1 MDERTVGVLAKRM
14 YDANNVNGDLP
25 SWDMEC
31 VQESYRGSARV
42 AMKFL
47 AYTKPTRS
55 MTIREK
61 FAAMAMQGLFASDVN
76 DVVTIENGVV
86 AAVKIAD
93 ALIAELAKEP
103 TP

>member
-14 YDANNVNGDLP
+14 YDSNNVNGDLP
-25 SWDMEC
+25 SWDMDC

-61 FAAMAMQGLFASDVN
+61 FAAMAMQGFLASQPPSESKDV
-76 DVVTIENGVV
+76 
-86 AAVKIAD
+86 AHWAVRYAD
-93 ALIAELAKEP
+93 ALIAELSKEP